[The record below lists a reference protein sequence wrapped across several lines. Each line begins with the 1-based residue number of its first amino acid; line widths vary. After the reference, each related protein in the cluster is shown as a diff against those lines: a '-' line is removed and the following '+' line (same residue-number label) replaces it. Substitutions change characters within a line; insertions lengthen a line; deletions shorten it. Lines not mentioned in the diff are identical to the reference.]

1 MYSIMKTSNE
11 NWFELVQ
18 KKLFCFFPFTDT
30 ERIYPYY
37 IQYLWFFILAH
48 QLTSLNAL
56 SL

>member
-18 KKLFCFFPFTDT
+18 KKLFCFFAFTDT